1 MPAATKQNIGVYCN
15 PEHKLWV
22 EESGPSVE
30 DVRSGQALK
39 EGEVTIAI
47 KSTGICGYVSSLMK
61 KIQECSF
68 QQQEPYDANN
78 QHSAICFL
86 LPVVSRY

>member
-1 MPAATKQNIGVYCN
+1 MPSASKPNIGVYCN

-30 DVRSGQALK
+30 EVKSGQALK

-47 KSTGICGYVSSLMK
+47 KTTGICGCVYPLRSTRMLQLDQRRKVRLCT
-61 KIQECSF
+61 EH
-68 QQQEPYDANN
+68 ALNT
-78 QHSAICFL
+78 L
-86 LPVVSRY
+86 

>member
-1 MPAATKQNIGVYCN
+1 MPSATKQNIGVYCN

-30 DVRSGQALK
+30 EVRSGQALK

-47 KSTGICGYVSSLMK
+47 KSTGICGYVPDPKGRFSTLR
-61 KIQECSF
+61 ELVLNCS
-68 QQQEPYDANN
+68 
-78 QHSAICFL
+78 
-86 LPVVSRY
+86 

>member
-1 MPAATKQNIGVYCN
+1 MPSASKQNIGVYCN

-47 KSTGICGYVSSLMK
+47 KSTGICGYV
-61 KIQECSF
+61 
-68 QQQEPYDANN
+68 
-78 QHSAICFL
+78 FL
-86 LPVVSRY
+86 IPKHGDEAFLTTWHLYVLIGLLLNHM

>member
-1 MPAATKQNIGVYCN
+1 MPSASKQNIGVYCN

-47 KSTGICGYVSSLMK
+47 KSTGICGYVVLIPKRGGSSLHK
-61 KIQECSF
+61 
-68 QQQEPYDANN
+68 
-78 QHSAICFL
+78 L
-86 LPVVSRY
+86 T

>member
-1 MPAATKQNIGVYCN
+1 MFMQRVQPNYQPMRCLATPTAMPSATKQNIGVYCN

-30 DVRSGQALK
+30 EVKSGQALK

-47 KSTGICGYVSSLMK
+47 KSTGICGYVPLMM
-61 KIQECSF
+61 Q
-68 QQQEPYDANN
+68 
-78 QHSAICFL
+78 
-86 LPVVSRY
+86 R